1 MSERRQI
8 GTTLFWTT
16 SEPVVGA
23 TIQTIDGEAT
33 IVTREELK
41 TPEGG
46 WLFTVEH
53 ERLPVERIQGAR

>member
-16 SEPVVGA
+16 AEPEIGQR
-23 TIQTIDGEAT
+23 IQTIDGEAK
-33 IVTREELK
+33 IVTVEELK

-46 WLFTVEH
+46 WLFTIEH
-53 ERLPVERIQGAR
+53 FTIWNPAP